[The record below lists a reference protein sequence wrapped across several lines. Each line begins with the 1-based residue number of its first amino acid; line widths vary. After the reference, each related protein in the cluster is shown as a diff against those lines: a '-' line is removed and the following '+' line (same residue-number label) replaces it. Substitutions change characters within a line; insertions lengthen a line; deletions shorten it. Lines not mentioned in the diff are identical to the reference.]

1 MLIFSQGRTSKGT
14 VSGTVVDAD
23 DKMPVMQ
30 ATVQVLSPKDST
42 MITLERDI
50 TNSGYTKSII
60 NGKEYDFKM
69 NPDIERTIIIKTDVG
84 EFENVDFK

>member
-1 MLIFSQGRTSKGT
+1 MRVEALYRQ
-14 VSGTVVDAD
+14 
-23 DKMPVMQ
+23 
-30 ATVQVLSPKDST
+30 KDST

-69 NPDIERTIIIKTDVG
+69 NPDIESFLYTLNRSRD
-84 EFENVDFK
+84 

>member
-1 MLIFSQGRTSKGT
+1 MKIYDQSDIILLNMTKGS
-14 VSGTVVDAD
+14 VIMRVEALYR
-23 DKMPVMQ
+23 Q
-30 ATVQVLSPKDST
+30 KDST

-69 NPDIERTIIIKTDVG
+69 NPDIESFLYTLNRSRD
-84 EFENVDFK
+84 

>member
-1 MLIFSQGRTSKGT
+1 MRVEALYRQ
-14 VSGTVVDAD
+14 
-23 DKMPVMQ
+23 
-30 ATVQVLSPKDST
+30 KDST

-50 TNSGYTKSII
+50 TNRGYTKSII

>member
-1 MLIFSQGRTSKGT
+1 MRVEALYRQ
-14 VSGTVVDAD
+14 
-23 DKMPVMQ
+23 
-30 ATVQVLSPKDST
+30 KDST

-60 NGKEYDFKM
+60 NAKEYDFKM

>member
-1 MLIFSQGRTSKGT
+1 MRVEALYRQ
-14 VSGTVVDAD
+14 
-23 DKMPVMQ
+23 
-30 ATVQVLSPKDST
+30 KDST

-60 NGKEYDFKM
+60 NGQEYDFKM